1 MEVIMKI
8 KASTLLEAM
17 QGGKD
22 ATFYTRRLKDG
33 RTILCATPD
42 YSEREFSAKQKEYQ
56 TRFKEAVTYARV
68 AAKTQPIYAELAEEG
83 MKTAYNIAISDWF
96 HAPEILE
103 VDTSAWKGKSGQ
115 VIRVKAVDD
124 VLVMQVDVVI
134 TDGAGVTL
142 EEGKATQVKDGWWSY
157 TTTASTKDGAKV
169 MATARDLPGHIAEF
183 NWD

>member
-1 MEVIMKI
+1 MKI

-103 VDTSAWKGKSGQ
+103 VNTSAWKGKAGQ
-115 VIRVKAVDD
+115 VIRIKAMDD
-124 VLVMQVDVVI
+124 VQVTQVHVVI
-134 TDGAGVTL
+134 TDDAGKSL
-142 EEGKATQVKDGWWSY
+142 EEGMATQAKDGWWSY

-169 MATARDLPGHIAEF
+169 MVTARDLPGNIAEF
-183 NWD
+183 HWD